1 MVIGSINSIICTNDC
16 YENKRKEVRRKF
28 QASVESESKRLF
40 EFGGEIIMTFGERLY
55 ELRKNKN
62 ISQEELAELLDVSR
76 QSISKWENDKAYP
89 EMTRLLFMS
98 EYFDVSLDY
107 LMRGTDSDESNN
119 DLTVGYKAQ
128 NMLRV
133 WNNFISNLSDKQ
145 RKLMM
150 LLYICVCI
158 AIVVTFIYGAG
169 YAIGQFFGHIQND
182 LKL

>member
-1 MVIGSINSIICTNDC
+1 
-16 YENKRKEVRRKF
+16 
-28 QASVESESKRLF
+28 
-40 EFGGEIIMTFGERLY
+40 MTFGERLY

-133 WNNFISNLSDKQ
+133 WNIMVQLSRQKSEIFIMN
-145 RKLMM
+145 
-150 LLYICVCI
+150 
-158 AIVVTFIYGAG
+158 
-169 YAIGQFFGHIQND
+169 
-182 LKL
+182 